1 MKRALCA
8 LLLAACSSSS
18 DGPIPAAEYGAALF
32 DDPGF
37 SPSQFNSFS
46 CATCHTTTADE
57 TTPRI
62 GGSLHDSAYRVSWWG
77 GYAPR
82 LIDAVSFCTVYFM
95 RGAAID
101 PEDPRGRA
109 LYEYLVSISPTRPA
123 PARPLSVVENV
134 SPVPRGSAEHGR
146 QVYET
151 VCAGCHGRPHS
162 GSGRLATSVAIIP
175 EASMGFAA
183 SFQVDPALVIVE
195 KVRHG
200 QFFGVGGN
208 MPLFSREALSDSDL
222 GAILAYLG
230 L

>member
-1 MKRALCA
+1 MMRAVLA
-8 LLLAACSSSS
+8 LLLAACNSS

-32 DDPGF
+32 TDPGF
-37 SPSQFNSFS
+37 SSSQFNSFS
-46 CATCHTTTADE
+46 CATCHTVTADE
-57 TTPRI
+57 TAPRI
-62 GGSLHDSAYRVSWWG
+62 GGSLVDSAYRVSWWG

-95 RGAAID
+95 RGSAID

-123 PARPLSVVENV
+123 PARPLTAVENV
-134 SPVPRGSAEHGR
+134 SPVLRGDPNRGR
-146 QVYET
+146 EVYDT
-151 VCAGCHGRPHS
+151 VCRDCHGRPHS
-162 GSGRLATSVAIIP
+162 GTGRLSTSVAIIP
-175 EASMGFAA
+175 EASMGFALEFHA
-183 SFQVDPALVIVE
+183 DPGLVIVE

-208 MPLFSREALSDSDL
+208 MPLFTREALSDSDL
-222 GAILAYLG
+222 GAIVAYLG